1 MDSGVTGT
9 GSSRSYDRAGDC
21 NYPRRV
27 LSVFRPLQ
35 IAGDSPR
42 RHNVAPFLS
51 PYMWKVLPV
60 TQKPDQ
66 CLGEWIDRE
75 ALAEAMIPMI
85 GQLYRN
91 NNVVTSIYGRGLINR
106 SVIDIL
112 KAHRFARH
120 RLADDKELSVHDTFP
135 ILKTMSELKLG
146 AASVDLGKMV
156 GKFKA
161 EGEGRSIEQFVKD
174 ELAEV
179 AGAQNSAGREG
190 TDVVLYGF
198 GRIGRLLARILIEKT
213 GGGDGLRLRA
223 IVVRKGASNDLVKRA
238 SLLRRDSVHGKFNGT
253 ITIDEENNT
262 LTANGNLIQI
272 IYAKSPTEVDYTQ
285 YGIKNALLV
294 DNTGVWRDAEGLGQH
309 LACPG
314 IDRVVLTAPGKGALK
329 NIVHGINHGEIS
341 ADDKIISAASCTTN
355 AIVPVLK
362 AVNDQYGIVNGH
374 VETVHSY
381 TNDQNLI
388 DNFHKG
394 SRRGRSA
401 ALNMVITET
410 GAATA
415 AAKALPVLKG
425 KLTGNAIRVPTPNV
439 SMAILNLNLEKA
451 TTREEINEYLRQ
463 MAMHSDLQKQIDF
476 VSSQEVV
483 STDFVGS
490 RHAGVVDA
498 EATIANDN
506 RVVLYVWYD
515 NEFGYSCQVVRVME
529 DMAGVNPPAFPR

>member
-1 MDSGVTGT
+1 M
-9 GSSRSYDRAGDC
+9 
-21 NYPRRV
+21 
-27 LSVFRPLQ
+27 
-35 IAGDSPR
+35 
-42 RHNVAPFLS
+42 
-51 PYMWKVLPV
+51 

-75 ALAEAMIPMI
+75 ALAEAMIPLI

-106 SVIDIL
+106 SVIALL

-120 RLADDKELSVHDTFP
+120 RQADEAELCVNETHQ
-135 ILKTMSELKLG
+135 ILITMSQMDLG
-146 AASVDLGKMV
+146 AASVDLGKVV

-161 EGEGRSIEQFVKD
+161 EGNGRSLDQFVRD

-179 AGAQNSAGREG
+179 AGKRNTTGIHKG

-223 IVVRKGASNDLVKRA
+223 IVVRKGADNDLVKRA
-238 SLLRRDSVHGKFNGT
+238 SLLRRDSVHGPFEGT
-253 ITIDEENNT
+253 IHIDAENNT
-262 LTANGNLIQI
+262 ITANGNLIQV
-272 IYAKSPTEVDYTQ
+272 IYSNDPASVDYTE
-285 YGIKNALLV
+285 YGIENALLV
-294 DNTGVWRDAEGLGQH
+294 DNTGKWRDAEGLSQH
-309 LACPG
+309 LKCPG
-314 IDRVVLTAPGKGALK
+314 VARVVLTAPGKGELK
-329 NIVHGINHGEIS
+329 NIVHGINHGEIT
-341 ADDKIISAASCTTN
+341 ADDKIVSAASCTTN

-451 TTREEINEYLRQ
+451 TSREEINEYLRQ

-476 VSSQEVV
+476 VNSQEVV
-483 STDFVGS
+483 SSDFVGS

-498 EATIANDN
+498 EATICSDN